1 MTSGLETHNYLITGL
16 LLSNSMWILV
26 LSGAAEKSAKHG
38 TDDKT
43 QSIIVAMK
51 ARMECRETER
61 PEIFEQIRCIDV
73 KCFLGLTQLYFVA
86 NKESKGSR
94 DVDIK
99 FIKLNDYF
107 SWLFYSFDFSE
118 VFRMEPKTHAGHMKA
133 VKNLILDGTSK
144 WLAKIYITGKYNKT
158 TFSIGTFL
166 ANLK

>member
-1 MTSGLETHNYLITGL
+1 MPKLWWMTSGLETHNYLITGL
-16 LLSNSMWILV
+16 LLPNSMWILV

-94 DVDIK
+94 DVDIQ
-99 FIKLNDYF
+99 FINLMIIFLIVLHGNFILTLVKCFAWNPKHMLVTWKL
-107 SWLFYSFDFSE
+107 SRIWS
-118 VFRMEPKTHAGHMKA
+118 
-133 VKNLILDGTSK
+133 
-144 WLAKIYITGKYNKT
+144 
-158 TFSIGTFL
+158 
-166 ANLK
+166 

>member
-1 MTSGLETHNYLITGL
+1 MRNARTYWMLIAYNVSVARSLIFTKHHDFILYLYRINTPKLWWMTSGLETHNYLITGL
-16 LLSNSMWILV
+16 LLPNSMWIFV

-94 DVDIK
+94 DVDIQ

-107 SWLFYSFDFSE
+107 SWLFYMEISF
-118 VFRMEPKTHAGHMKA
+118 
-133 VKNLILDGTSK
+133 
-144 WLAKIYITGKYNKT
+144 WL
-158 TFSIGTFL
+158 
-166 ANLK
+166 

>member
-1 MTSGLETHNYLITGL
+1 MPKLWWMTSGLETHNYLITGL
-16 LLSNSMWILV
+16 LLPNSMWILV

-86 NKESKGSR
+86 NRESKGSR
-94 DVDIK
+94 DVDIQ
-99 FIKLNDYF
+99 FINLMIIFLIVSHGNFILTLVKCFAWNPKHMLVTWKL
-107 SWLFYSFDFSE
+107 SRIWS
-118 VFRMEPKTHAGHMKA
+118 
-133 VKNLILDGTSK
+133 
-144 WLAKIYITGKYNKT
+144 
-158 TFSIGTFL
+158 
-166 ANLK
+166 

>member
-1 MTSGLETHNYLITGL
+1 MNDIWLIETHNYLITGL
-16 LLSNSMWILV
+16 LLPNSMWILV

-94 DVDIK
+94 DVDIQ

-107 SWLFYSFDFSE
+107 SWLFLHGNFILTLVKCFAWN
-118 VFRMEPKTHAGHMKA
+118 PKHMLVTWK
-133 VKNLILDGTSK
+133 LSRIWS
-144 WLAKIYITGKYNKT
+144 
-158 TFSIGTFL
+158 
-166 ANLK
+166 

>member
-16 LLSNSMWILV
+16 LLPNSMWILF

-73 KCFLGLTQLYFVA
+73 RCFLGLTQLYFVA

-94 DVDIK
+94 DVDIQ

-107 SWLFYSFDFSE
+107 SWLFYMEISF
-118 VFRMEPKTHAGHMKA
+118 
-133 VKNLILDGTSK
+133 
-144 WLAKIYITGKYNKT
+144 WL
-158 TFSIGTFL
+158 
-166 ANLK
+166 

>member
-1 MTSGLETHNYLITGL
+1 
-16 LLSNSMWILV
+16 MWILV

-86 NKESKGSR
+86 NKESKGLR
-94 DVDIK
+94 DVDIQ
-99 FIKLNDYF
+99 FIKSNDYF
-107 SWLFYSFDFSE
+107 SWLFYMEISF
-118 VFRMEPKTHAGHMKA
+118 
-133 VKNLILDGTSK
+133 
-144 WLAKIYITGKYNKT
+144 
-158 TFSIGTFL
+158 
-166 ANLK
+166 

>member
-16 LLSNSMWILV
+16 LLPNSMWILV

-94 DVDIK
+94 DVDIQ
-99 FIKLNDYF
+99 FIKLIR
-107 SWLFYSFDFSE
+107 LFFLIVLHGNFILTL
-118 VFRMEPKTHAGHMKA
+118 VKCFAWNPKHMLVTWK
-133 VKNLILDGTSK
+133 LSRIWS
-144 WLAKIYITGKYNKT
+144 
-158 TFSIGTFL
+158 
-166 ANLK
+166 

>member
-1 MTSGLETHNYLITGL
+1 MPKLWWMTSGLETHNYLITGL
-16 LLSNSMWILV
+16 LLPNSMWILV

-94 DVDIK
+94 DVDIQ
-99 FIKLNDYF
+99 FIKLIR
-107 SWLFYSFDFSE
+107 LFFLIVLHGNFILTL
-118 VFRMEPKTHAGHMKA
+118 VKCFAWNPKHMLVTWK
-133 VKNLILDGTSK
+133 LSRIWS
-144 WLAKIYITGKYNKT
+144 
-158 TFSIGTFL
+158 
-166 ANLK
+166 

>member
-1 MTSGLETHNYLITGL
+1 MNDIWLIETHNYLITGL
-16 LLSNSMWILV
+16 LLPNSMWILF

-94 DVDIK
+94 DVDIQ

-107 SWLFYSFDFSE
+107 SWLFLHGNFILTLVKCFAWN
-118 VFRMEPKTHAGHMKA
+118 PKHMLVTWK
-133 VKNLILDGTSK
+133 LSRIWS
-144 WLAKIYITGKYNKT
+144 
-158 TFSIGTFL
+158 
-166 ANLK
+166 

>member
-1 MTSGLETHNYLITGL
+1 MILFCNYIESIHPNCGLETHNYLITGL
-16 LLSNSMWILV
+16 LLPNSMWILV

-73 KCFLGLTQLYFVA
+73 KCFFRINPIIFLA

-94 DVDIK
+94 DVDIQ

-107 SWLFYSFDFSE
+107 SWLFYMEISF
-118 VFRMEPKTHAGHMKA
+118 
-133 VKNLILDGTSK
+133 
-144 WLAKIYITGKYNKT
+144 WL
-158 TFSIGTFL
+158 
-166 ANLK
+166 